1 VPLDERFEE
10 DPERVQR
17 GSHTHEDQ
25 GDREEHAHRG
35 QRVNLAET
43 YRRDRRDRLVQRAAK
58 SEPEDHIAHS
68 PGDDHQ
74 PKR

>member
-1 VPLDERFEE
+1 MSPSRRTPNVYSAVPTPMRISAM
-10 DPERVQR
+10 VKK
-17 GSHTHEDQ
+17 
-25 GDREEHAHRG
+25 HAHRG

-43 YRRDRRDRLVQRAAK
+43 YRRDRRDRLVQGVDK

-68 PGDDHQ
+68 PGNDHQ

>member
-1 VPLDERFEE
+1 MALDEPFED

-25 GDREEHAHRG
+25 RDREQLAHRG

-43 YRRDRRDRLVQRAAK
+43 YRRDRLDRLVQRIDK

-68 PGDDHQ
+68 PGNDHQ

>member
-1 VPLDERFEE
+1 VPLDEPFEE

-25 GDREEHAHRG
+25 RDGEEHAHRG

-43 YRRDRRDRLVQRAAK
+43 YRRDRRDRLVQGVDK

-68 PGDDHQ
+68 PGNDHQ
-74 PKR
+74 TKR